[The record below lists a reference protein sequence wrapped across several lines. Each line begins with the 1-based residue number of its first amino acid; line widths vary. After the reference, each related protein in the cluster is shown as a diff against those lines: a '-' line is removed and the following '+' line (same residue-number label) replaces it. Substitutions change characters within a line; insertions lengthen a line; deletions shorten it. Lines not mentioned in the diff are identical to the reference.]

1 MYISSICLF
10 GLGVILKKLTW
21 RRGGGGG
28 QQKRTRGKGL
38 KMTQNGLTSTANG
51 PFSKLHW

>member
-1 MYISSICLF
+1 MYINSICLF